1 MLLFISFKRM
11 IEAADIVGMLFERI
25 SEKNTCQRKEDKQTQ
40 DLCIQCLFETR
51 TDKNLEKRI

>member
-1 MLLFISFKRM
+1 M